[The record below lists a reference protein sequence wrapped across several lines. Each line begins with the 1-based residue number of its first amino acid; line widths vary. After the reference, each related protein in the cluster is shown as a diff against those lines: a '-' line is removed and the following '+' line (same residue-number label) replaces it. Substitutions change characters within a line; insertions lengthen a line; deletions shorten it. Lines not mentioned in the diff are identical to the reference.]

1 MQPTGESTETN
12 TNNQQGTAGEEQPTG
27 GPLQI
32 PEQGDTGLQPTQ
44 LGIDLNNEKAWQ
56 LNYAWLG
63 TSCFVP
69 SRLSSFIQFAPLPS
83 LKPLL
88 CLLYTSIHLFRIQ
101 KAHPLDT
108 TCGSGSGNA
117 QFWCSKIF
125 ASPVPGR
132 PGKADIC
139 LTLDMI
145 DRMEANGEFKNEMH
159 PLILPPWYRKYG
171 TYPLAACFPCGLRE
185 LVVYDWHISQNCRGL
200 EKLILHKHL
209 PFYCREVWSLNSHC
223 LLTSPSPPPCMCFH

>member
-1 MQPTGESTETN
+1 MVARTIRSQSGLEHEADDLRRNPQKAELCPLKLEPPYTQPTGESTETN

-27 GPLQI
+27 SPLQI

-44 LGIDLNNEKAWQ
+44 DLNNEKAWQ

-63 TSCFVP
+63 TSCFGP
-69 SRLSSFIQFAPLPS
+69 SRLSSFIQFAPLP

-88 CLLYTSIHLFRIQ
+88 CLLYSSIHLFRIQ

-159 PLILPPWYRKYG
+159 PLILPP
-171 TYPLAACFPCGLRE
+171 
-185 LVVYDWHISQNCRGL
+185 
-200 EKLILHKHL
+200 
-209 PFYCREVWSLNSHC
+209 
-223 LLTSPSPPPCMCFH
+223 